1 MVGVQARVDGQE
13 VQFDARREV
22 VLSAGAFGSPQ
33 ILQLSGIGPGA
44 HLQSKGIAT
53 LVDLPGVG
61 ENLQDH
67 IDYVYTYRSGSDT
80 ETFGASPRGGLRVL
94 KGISQWFSER
104 RGMMTTPFAEAGA
117 FFRSRP
123 DVEVPDL
130 QLVFVQAIVDDH
142 ARTLHLGHG
151 FSCHTTLLR
160 PKSLGTVQLESPDA
174 AAAPRIDPRFFSD
187 PTDMPVMMAGA
198 NLQRRILD
206 ASPFAAIRGKGLYP
220 LDQCDAKAV
229 EQDIRNRADTQYHP
243 VGTCKMG
250 NDAMAVVDA
259 QLRVRGV
266 QGLRVADASIMPT
279 LVGGNTNAPS
289 IMIGEK
295 AADMIRATPL
305 EH

>member
-1 MVGVQARVDGQE
+1 LQRGQAYPTPNRGRPNLTIVTGALTRRLVFAGHRVVGVQARVDGQE

-67 IDYVYTYRSGSDT
+67 IDYVYTYRSVSDT

-160 PKSLGTVQLESPDA
+160 PKSLGTVQLESPMRP
-174 AAAPRIDPRFFSD
+174 PRRASTRASSATR
-187 PTDMPVMMAGA
+187 PTC
-198 NLQRRILD
+198 R
-206 ASPFAAIRGKGLYP
+206 
-220 LDQCDAKAV
+220 
-229 EQDIRNRADTQYHP
+229 
-243 VGTCKMG
+243 
-250 NDAMAVVDA
+250 
-259 QLRVRGV
+259 
-266 QGLRVADASIMPT
+266 
-279 LVGGNTNAPS
+279 
-289 IMIGEK
+289 
-295 AADMIRATPL
+295 
-305 EH
+305 